1 MTVTVLLSDRVTR
14 LLDEM
19 AGELE
24 RLLGRRLSYEELIE
38 VLVTKLSA
46 ARVLPDDVWY

>member
-1 MTVTVLLSDRVTR
+1 MTIAVLLSDRVTK

-19 AGELE
+19 AVELE

-38 VLVTKLSA
+38 VLVTKLSVV
-46 ARVLPDDVWY
+46 RVLPDDVWY

>member
-1 MTVTVLLSDRVTR
+1 MTVAVHLSDRVAR

-24 RLLGRRLSYEELIE
+24 RLLGRRPSYEELIE
-38 VLVTKLSA
+38 VLVTRLSVFQ
-46 ARVLPDDVWY
+46 VLPDDVWY